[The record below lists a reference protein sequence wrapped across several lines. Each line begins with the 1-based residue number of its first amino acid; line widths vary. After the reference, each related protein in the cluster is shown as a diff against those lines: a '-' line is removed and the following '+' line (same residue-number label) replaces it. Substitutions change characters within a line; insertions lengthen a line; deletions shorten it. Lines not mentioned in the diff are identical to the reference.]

1 MAPMRSHIFDQFKRL
16 RTTRKVSF
24 WYGGRSFKELFY
36 LEDFDSIQ
44 TEFDNFVWHVALSDQ
59 RVVQEEDD
67 WENPDAP
74 SRPLGCKG
82 GYLGFITMCFVMNIS
97 MTIQHP
103 KIVNTI
109 FVDHPS

>member
-44 TEFDNFVWHVALSDQ
+44 TEFDNFPMARGTL
-59 RVVQEEDD
+59 
-67 WENPDAP
+67 
-74 SRPLGCKG
+74 
-82 GYLGFITMCFVMNIS
+82 
-97 MTIQHP
+97 
-103 KIVNTI
+103 
-109 FVDHPS
+109 